1 MNRKATKKVD
11 ESTLT
16 TLCAV
21 CRGAFLDAKGVRLR
35 RADPRQLVK
44 DVCTYCQ
51 TRYGQNTVEAR
62 RTCNGS
68 KDVTIRC
75 KVFYGLTKEDEA
87 TLFAI
92 QTGNATCLTAG
103 ERLRA
108 NLVAENPD
116 ALYFV
121 GITSNAGVEF
131 AIIRCGFGMNQTK
144 QDDAQW
150 LNNVKGCEENN
161 IPYGVY
167 LYSYADT
174 VEKAQS
180 EAEHVLRLIK
190 GHTLT
195 YPVYYDIEEKTVLNK
210 LTAEQLG
217 KIAATFVNKV
227 KAEGYQTGIYSN
239 KSNFETFLTD
249 SQFSQWNKWVAQY
262 NSPSCT
268 YKGTYQIWQAA
279 DTGTIDGGNGAVD
292 IDFAMKTI
300 SSSDNNPGTSTEKPA
315 TSATKPTT
323 TAAKNNTR
331 PAPVKLRIPTIK
343 VKSSAKKKAQIIWNL
358 KGNGVKYQVYYSTKK
373 NKGYKKAATIN
384 SSKGKATVKKL
395 KSKKKY
401 YFKVRCSKTVKG
413 HTYYSAYSKIK
424 SIKIK

>member
-1 MNRKATKKVD
+1 MDSQSQRQYH
-11 ESTLT
+11 STLSPNAWKKIDGKYYSGDGSVIEG
-16 TLCAV
+16 AV
-21 CRGAFLDAKGVRLR
+21 AKGI
-35 RADPRQLVK
+35 
-44 DVCTYCQ
+44 DVSHHQ
-51 TRYGQNTVEAR
+51 GTVDWKKA
-62 RTCNGS
+62 
-68 KDVTIRC
+68 
-75 KVFYGLTKEDEA
+75 KED
-87 TLFAI
+87 
-92 QTGNATCLTAG
+92 
-103 ERLRA
+103 
-108 NLVAENPD
+108 
-116 ALYFV
+116 
-121 GITSNAGVEF
+121 GVEF

-150 LNNVKGCEENN
+150 FNNVKGCEENN

-174 VEKAQS
+174 VKKAQS

-190 GHTLT
+190 GHTLA
-195 YPVYYDIEEKTVLNK
+195 YPVYYDIEEKAVLNK

-262 NSPSCT
+262 NSAACT

-279 DTGTIDGGNGAVD
+279 DTGTIDGVNGAVD
-292 IDFAMKTI
+292 INFAMKTT

-331 PAPVKLRIPTIK
+331 PAPVKLRTPTIK